1 LTVQNPTIRFD
12 GVSKSFGGKHVLDD
26 VSFDVQQGAVCC
38 ILGRSGTGKSV
49 TLKLLMGL
57 LKPDSGTIFL
67 NELQIDA
74 LDSAHLVEARK
85 AMGFLF
91 QYSALFDSMTIGENV
106 AFPLRRHTSMS
117 EKDIQIKVRERLA
130 QVGLEDELDQ
140 MPLELSGGMRK
151 RAGLARALA
160 LDPSILLVDEPSSG
174 LDPITTMEI
183 DTLLLSLKSAEK
195 TTMVVVT
202 HNMSS
207 ARRIA
212 DILIVLNDG
221 HIVDQGSVD
230 EMDRSRVDVVRQF
243 MQASKGD

>member
-1 LTVQNPTIRFD
+1 
-12 GVSKSFGGKHVLDD
+12 
-26 VSFDVQQGAVCC
+26 
-38 ILGRSGTGKSV
+38 
-49 TLKLLMGL
+49 
-57 LKPDSGTIFL
+57 
-67 NELQIDA
+67 
-74 LDSAHLVEARK
+74 
-85 AMGFLF
+85 
-91 QYSALFDSMTIGENV
+91 
-106 AFPLRRHTSMS
+106 
-117 EKDIQIKVRERLA
+117 
-130 QVGLEDELDQ
+130 

-230 EMDRSRVDVVRQF
+230 EMDRSSVDVVRQF

>member
-1 LTVQNPTIRFD
+1 
-12 GVSKSFGGKHVLDD
+12 
-26 VSFDVQQGAVCC
+26 
-38 ILGRSGTGKSV
+38 
-49 TLKLLMGL
+49 
-57 LKPDSGTIFL
+57 
-67 NELQIDA
+67 
-74 LDSAHLVEARK
+74 
-85 AMGFLF
+85 MGFLF

-230 EMDRSRVDVVRQF
+230 EMDRSSVDVVRQF

>member
-1 LTVQNPTIRFD
+1 
-12 GVSKSFGGKHVLDD
+12 
-26 VSFDVQQGAVCC
+26 
-38 ILGRSGTGKSV
+38 
-49 TLKLLMGL
+49 
-57 LKPDSGTIFL
+57 
-67 NELQIDA
+67 
-74 LDSAHLVEARK
+74 
-85 AMGFLF
+85 
-91 QYSALFDSMTIGENV
+91 MTIGENV

-230 EMDRSRVDVVRQF
+230 EMDRSSVDVVRQF